1 MYGAKKNFVS
11 SILQGTVV
19 FEVSYSGQQN
29 SPAGRSGGAAP
40 CCCATIDSVDSFN
53 THITNQHM
61 TGPELPKIPDSLHRQ
76 ELEAMHY
83 IAKLK
88 ESADKLGI
96 GFIGGFVA
104 PNGNKYIVSNMD
116 DDDQQLLLPEHLK

>member
-1 MYGAKKNFVS
+1 
-11 SILQGTVV
+11 
-19 FEVSYSGQQN
+19 
-29 SPAGRSGGAAP
+29 
-40 CCCATIDSVDSFN
+40 
-53 THITNQHM
+53 M

-116 DDDQQLLLPEHLK
+116 ADDQELLMPEHLK

>member
-1 MYGAKKNFVS
+1 M
-11 SILQGTVV
+11 
-19 FEVSYSGQQN
+19 
-29 SPAGRSGGAAP
+29 P
-40 CCCATIDSVDSFN
+40 
-53 THITNQHM
+53 
-61 TGPELPKIPDSLHRQ
+61 GPELPKIPSSIHQQ

-96 GFIGGFVA
+96 GFIGGFIG
-104 PNGNKYIVSNMD
+104 PNGEKFVMSNLN